1 MQRPFAV
8 RPLRDYRMA
17 RMTHSALPSRLYRSC
32 GALVVACGVI
42 MGALTAHLPETAF
55 ASGGRAM
62 AHGAMEMQM
71 WQGLALVALGL
82 GTERLSSRLLRIGA
96 AGILLGTLLFCGAVY
111 YTAFTGHH
119 AGHIAP
125 TGGSLLILS
134 WLCLALAWAR
144 GA

>member
-1 MQRPFAV
+1 MGH
-8 RPLRDYRMA
+8 
-17 RMTHSALPSRLYRSC
+17 MTHSAFPPRLFRAC

-55 ASGGRAM
+55 ATGGRIM

-82 GTERLSSRLLRIGA
+82 GAERFASRLMYLGTT
-96 AGILLGTLLFCGAVY
+96 GILLGTLLFCSAVY

-119 AGHIAP
+119 AGHVAP
-125 TGGSLLILS
+125 TGGSMLIVS
-134 WLCLALAWAR
+134 WLCLAFAWAR

>member
-8 RPLRDYRMA
+8 RPLRDYRMG
-17 RMTHSALPSRLYRSC
+17 RMTHSAFPPRLFRTC

-42 MGALTAHLPETAF
+42 MGALTAHLPDTAF
-55 ASGGRAM
+55 ATGGRTM

-71 WQGLALVALGL
+71 WQGLALVGLGL
-82 GTERLSSRLLRIGA
+82 EAERFSSRLLRIGT
-96 AGILLGTLLFCGAVY
+96 AGILLGTLLFCCAVY

-119 AGHIAP
+119 AGHVAP
-125 TGGSLLILS
+125 TGGSMLSAS
-134 WLCLALAWAR
+134 WLCLAFAWAR

>member
-8 RPLRDYRMA
+8 RPLRDYRMG
-17 RMTHSALPSRLYRSC
+17 RMTHSAFPPRLFRTC

-55 ASGGRAM
+55 ATGGRTM

-71 WQGLALVALGL
+71 WQGLALVGLGL
-82 GTERLSSRLLRIGA
+82 GAERFSSRLLRIGT

-119 AGHIAP
+119 ADHVAP
-125 TGGSLLILS
+125 TGGSMLIAS
-134 WLCLALAWAR
+134 WLCLAFAWAR

>member
-1 MQRPFAV
+1 
-8 RPLRDYRMA
+8 
-17 RMTHSALPSRLYRSC
+17 MTHSAFPPRLYRTG

-55 ASGGRAM
+55 ATGGRVM
-62 AHGAMEMQM
+62 ARGAMEMQM

-82 GTERLSSRLLRIGA
+82 GADRLSTRLLRIGA

-119 AGHIAP
+119 AGHVAP

-134 WLCLALAWAR
+134 WLCLAFAWAR